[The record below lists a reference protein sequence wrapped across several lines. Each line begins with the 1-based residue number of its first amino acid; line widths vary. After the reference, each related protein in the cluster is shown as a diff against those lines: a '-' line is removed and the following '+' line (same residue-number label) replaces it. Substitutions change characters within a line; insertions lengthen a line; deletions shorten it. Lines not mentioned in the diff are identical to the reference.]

1 MQPDNRI
8 LVGILIAVTV
18 LGMLFGG
25 SISSSLLFGL
35 IAILSAVEID
45 RATSAFTTPRIFSH
59 ILAAVLPTLLLL
71 YYPLHTS
78 SLKILTGISLA
89 FNVYLAL
96 DLFFNLRFPYKRM
109 SVSFT
114 TLYIGLPIGL
124 TIAALMHSD
133 LPLSRYI
140 IQIIFLIWTCDTMA
154 YFVGRAIG
162 KNKLFPSVSPKKTIE
177 GSLGAGVCA
186 LLVSILIAYF
196 SEQNYGFW
204 VILALIVWIGSTI
217 GDLVESKFKRVVDI
231 KDSGTLLKGHGGI
244 LDRFDSLIYIIP
256 FVFAYFYYQ
265 LW

>member
-1 MQPDNRI
+1 MKPDNRI

-25 SISSSLLFGL
+25 RVSSSLLFGL
-35 IAILSAVEID
+35 IAILGAVEID
-45 RATSAFTTPRIFSH
+45 RATSTFSISRIFSH
-59 ILAAVLPTLLLL
+59 ILAAVLPTMLLL
-71 YYPLHTS
+71 YYPLHPSNAKTLVGV
-78 SLKILTGISLA
+78 SLS
-89 FNVYLAL
+89 FNMYLAL
-96 DLFFNLRFPYKRM
+96 DLFLNLRFPYKNM

-140 IQIIFLIWTCDTMA
+140 IQIVFLIWTCDTMA

-177 GSLGAGVCA
+177 GSIGAGICA
-186 LLVSILIAYF
+186 VIVGLLIAYF
-196 SEQNYGFW
+196 DSENYGFW
-204 VILALIVWIGSTI
+204 VFLALLVWIGSTI
-217 GDLVESKFKRVVDI
+217 GDLVESKFKRVVEI

-256 FVFAYFYYQ
+256 FVIVYFYQ
-265 LW
+265 MIW